1 MDTIYQLTFFLA
13 LGLLAIV
20 ITIFVFAV
28 SLLGRAMEAAAKS
41 EKEKLAERK
50 ENNAKEMTAIK
61 KEIEEAEA
69 NEQIPRGMIRKL
81 QKLEKRDKKFGKEL
95 SKIRRAPEL
104 LTVKG
109 GVLPV
114 GSCLLGALILNGGAW
129 YLSNGQI
136 FSWIIPVLIWIL
148 GLAAIGYSIYGI
160 YRCLRVIESVA
171 ITSEQAALLR
181 ETEALKRTFRELEE
195 ERRPVL
201 ELEFKDE
208 QPPFRMETQSE
219 RLIKFTVGL
228 SRGDIARD
236 VTAAFF
242 APVNF
247 EYPDNPDKLPVP
259 GSKYEDYNS
268 ARFDFGDIR
277 KPFWRPKSLKFKAP
291 TEPGH
296 YIATYK
302 LYCEGYFSDFVEFE
316 IEVEEQEIPF

>member
-1 MDTIYQLTFFLA
+1 MTMESIYQLTFFLA

-50 ENNAKEMTAIK
+50 ENNAKEMTAMK

-69 NEQIPRGMIRKL
+69 SGQIPRGMIRKL
-81 QKLEKRDKKFGKEL
+81 KKLEKRDKKFGKEL

-171 ITSEQAALLR
+171 ITSEEVAERRLARAVKVALV
-181 ETEALKRTFRELEE
+181 ELEE
-195 ERRPVL
+195 EKKP
-201 ELEFKDE
+201 ELALAFEGE
-208 QPPFRMETQSE
+208 QPPFRIEGGAQITIQFEVNLTQGDLARKPIAYFLAPPGFDFPGKNTWLQSKDRTPVAEHITTQFKWEDARKGIALLPREITVKAPSE
-219 RLIKFTVGL
+219 KDKFTL
-228 SRGDIARD
+228 RYRL
-236 VTAAFF
+236 T
-242 APVNF
+242 
-247 EYPDNPDKLPVP
+247 
-259 GSKYEDYNS
+259 
-268 ARFDFGDIR
+268 
-277 KPFWRPKSLKFKAP
+277 
-291 TEPGH
+291 
-296 YIATYK
+296 
-302 LYCEGYFSDFVEFE
+302 CEGFDSGYKEFNVIVE
-316 IEVEEQEIPF
+316 

>member
-1 MDTIYQLTFFLA
+1 MGEMTVGTVYQLTFFVA

-50 ENNAKEMTAIK
+50 ENNAKEMIAMK

-69 NEQIPRGMIRKL
+69 SGQIPRGMIRRLK
-81 QKLEKRDKKFGKEL
+81 KLEKRDKKFGKEL

-201 ELEFKDE
+201 QLEFEDK
-208 QPPFRMETQSE
+208 PPLRVDTQSE
-219 RLIKFTVGL
+219 RLIEYRVHL
-228 SRGDIARD
+228 SGGDIARD
-236 VTAAFF
+236 ARIAFWF
-242 APVNF
+242 QPNF
-247 EYPDNPDKLPVP
+247 EYVDEVKPLPAPYSEYKDYVSAYFKL
-259 GSKYEDYNS
+259 
-268 ARFDFGDIR
+268 GDIQ
-277 KPFWRPKSLKFKAP
+277 RPLGKKHKLKVKAP
-291 TEPGH
+291 SEARRYT
-296 YIATYK
+296 AAYK
-302 LYCEGYFSDFVEFE
+302 LYCEGYYSDFIEFE
-316 IEVEEQEIPF
+316 IIVE

>member
-1 MDTIYQLTFFLA
+1 MGIVYQLTFFLA

-50 ENNAKEMTAIK
+50 ENNAKEMTAMK

-69 NEQIPRGMIRKL
+69 NGQIPRGMIRKL
-81 QKLEKRDKKFGKEL
+81 KKLEKRDKKFGKEL

-148 GLAAIGYSIYGI
+148 GLVATGYSISRI
-160 YRCLRVIESVA
+160 YQCLKTIESVA
-171 ITSEQAALLR
+171 ITSE
-181 ETEALKRTFRELEE
+181 ESALKRTVEAFKIAEKELEE
-195 ERRPVL
+195 EKKP
-201 ELEFKDE
+201 ELALAFEGK
-208 QPPFRMETQSE
+208 QPPFHVEAEAETSLTINI
-219 RLIKFTVGL
+219 RL
-228 SRGDIARD
+228 SSGDVA
-236 VTAAFF
+236 
-242 APVNF
+242 
-247 EYPDNPDKLPVP
+247 
-259 GSKYEDYNS
+259 
-268 ARFDFGDIR
+268 R
-277 KPFWRPKSLKFKAP
+277 KPEVILVAPPDFEFLKMQK
-291 TEPGH
+291 GH
-296 YIATYK
+296 RIVK
-302 LYCEGYFSDFVEFE
+302 RKK
-316 IEVEEQEIPF
+316 